1 MKSALLLS
9 GGMDSVCLA
18 WAYRPELAITID
30 YGQRA
35 AEAEITA
42 SRAVCAAINIR
53 HCILRVD
60 CSSVG
65 SGDMAGTGALG
76 LAPSSDWWP
85 YRNQLLI
92 TLAGT
97 KAVSENLSRLLI
109 GSVKSDGTHRDGT
122 SEFVGSICQLM
133 AYQEGGLLVEAP
145 AIEITTAELIRMCG
159 IPPGLLAW
167 THSCH
172 KANVPCSQ
180 CRGCNKYL
188 QTYEELGYD
197 LDRSRNS
204 KTAY

>member
-1 MKSALLLS
+1 
-9 GGMDSVCLA
+9 MDSVCLA

-30 YGQRA
+30 YGQQA
-35 AEAEITA
+35 AEAEIAA
-42 SRAVCAAINIR
+42 SSAVCGAINIR
-53 HCILRVD
+53 HCILSVD

-65 SGDMAGTGALG
+65 SGDIAGTGALD

-97 KAVSENLSRLLI
+97 KAVSINLSRLLI
-109 GSVKSDGTHRDGT
+109 GTVKSDGSHRDGT
-122 SEFVGSICQLM
+122 SEFVGRICQLM
-133 AYQEGGLLVEAP
+133 ACQEGSLLVEAP
-145 AIEITTAELIRMCG
+145 AIDITTVELIRKCR

-167 THSCH
+167 AHSCH

-197 LDRSRNS
+197 LDRPRNS
-204 KTAY
+204 KTTY